1 MSLLFQETFGT
12 QQTIASCLV
21 AQAGFVLGV
30 GSARELVFVPEL
42 SLLKQIECNWISE
55 GIGNEYAMSY
65 EMLWV

>member
-1 MSLLFQETFGT
+1 
-12 QQTIASCLV
+12 
-21 AQAGFVLGV
+21 
-30 GSARELVFVPEL
+30 VFVPEL